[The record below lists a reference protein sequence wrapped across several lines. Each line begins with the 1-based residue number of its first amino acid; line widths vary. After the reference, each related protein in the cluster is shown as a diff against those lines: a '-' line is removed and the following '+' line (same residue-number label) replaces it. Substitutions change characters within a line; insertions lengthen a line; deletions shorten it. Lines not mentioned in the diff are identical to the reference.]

1 MSYVAERIA
10 GDRTHVGA
18 KSVPQELEVPV
29 MVHGGELK
37 CPALFYF

>member
-10 GDRTHVGA
+10 GDRTHVDTEG
-18 KSVPQELEVPV
+18 VPQELEVPV

-37 CPALFYF
+37 CLAVF